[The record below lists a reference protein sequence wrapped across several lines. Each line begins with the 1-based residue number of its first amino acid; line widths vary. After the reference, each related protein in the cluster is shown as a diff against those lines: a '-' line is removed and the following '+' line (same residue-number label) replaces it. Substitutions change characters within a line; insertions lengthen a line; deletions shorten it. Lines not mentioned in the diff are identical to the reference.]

1 MKKVHVNAEADM
13 QVHEAIALD
22 SIQAIAAS
30 FGTTFDAEK
39 ILDTVVEK
47 VILFF
52 MVVLHYFVC
61 MRYLVLQF
69 FGIFFL

>member
-1 MKKVHVNAEADM
+1 M

-47 VILFF
+47 VIFLFDF
-52 MVVLHYFVC
+52 CTFLLWSMS
-61 MRYLVLQF
+61 QF
-69 FGIFFL
+69 NNT